1 MKRIV
6 LLSTK
11 GGTGK
16 TTLSANIAGVLAGVN
31 QRVLMIDVDLRQP
44 TLSDYFKIESETNL
58 GIDHFL
64 RSSDDW
70 RKAICKTQFPN
81 LDIVVSNDD
90 TGELEGFIFRNPTGR
105 LLLHKKLDIV
115 AKSKCY
121 DYIIIDSWGST
132 GAVTEMAALAAKD
145 YTLCPTLPEKLSA
158 YELVRNTLGLFN
170 ELQDLATFGGLSI
183 AEPQIIFNNVTRTR
197 DGHEIMSYLEDR
209 YQDKV
214 SFVSVR
220 IPRRTA
226 FTVAASQSV
235 PVSAVETP
243 GEIRKCNSA
252 TAAICNLIIELDS
265 TLAPVIYRQILKVAA

>member
-16 TTLSANIAGVLAGVN
+16 TTLSANIAGILARVN
-31 QRVLMIDVDLRQP
+31 QKVLMIDVDLRQP
-44 TLSDYFKIESETNL
+44 TLSDYFKIKSQGEL

-64 RSSDDW
+64 RSNDW
-70 RKAICKTQFPN
+70 RKAICKTQFSN

-90 TGELEGFIFRNPTGR
+90 TGELEGFISRNPAGR

-115 AKSKCY
+115 AKSKYY

-132 GAVTEMAALAAKD
+132 GAVTEMATLAAKD

-158 YELVRNTLGLFN
+158 YELLRNTLGLFD
-170 ELQDLATFGGLSI
+170 ELEDLATFGGLSI
-183 AEPQIIFNNVTRTR
+183 AKPQIIFNSVTRTR
-197 DGHEIMSYLEDR
+197 DAYQIISYLENH
-209 YQDKV
+209 YHDKV
-214 SFVSVR
+214 SFVPVR

-226 FTVAASQSV
+226 FTVAASHHVSV
-235 PVSAVETP
+235 DAIETP
-243 GEIRKCNSA
+243 REIRKDNSA

-265 TLAPVIYRQILKVAA
+265 TLAPIIYRQILKVAA